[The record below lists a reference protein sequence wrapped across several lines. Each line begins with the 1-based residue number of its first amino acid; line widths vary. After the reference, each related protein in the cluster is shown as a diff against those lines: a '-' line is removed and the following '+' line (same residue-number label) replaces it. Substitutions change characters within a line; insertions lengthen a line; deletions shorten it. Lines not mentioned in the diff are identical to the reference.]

1 MDRQR
6 SPFLGNHLSDLNVY
20 NTTYHS
26 PNKANLIMEESIL
39 NSNNMLGFK
48 DLSSTNNKMRY
59 SKHENNQL
67 N

>member
-1 MDRQR
+1 M
-6 SPFLGNHLSDLNVY
+6 G
-20 NTTYHS
+20 
-26 PNKANLIMEESIL
+26 ESIS

-59 SKHENNQL
+59 SKRDNNQF